1 VWEVLGSSKS
11 VVEGYGMRA
20 KGEKE
25 APNNKNEFS
34 LEIHKRGGG
43 GGVTLLGGRTTWG
56 RSHGSRMWMSEGV
69 LGSSKKASG
78 RLGKVCQ
85 GIYLVSP

>member
-1 VWEVLGSSKS
+1 VWEVLGSNKS
-11 VVEGYGMRA
+11 VVEDYGMRA

-34 LEIHKRGGG
+34 LEIHK

-56 RSHGSRMWMSEGV
+56 KCKEWRGINEKMGVGS
-69 LGSSKKASG
+69 
-78 RLGKVCQ
+78 
-85 GIYLVSP
+85 P

>member
-43 GGVTLLGGRTTWG
+43 GNSPWRAHHLGEITWIKDVD
-56 RSHGSRMWMSEGV
+56 E
-69 LGSSKKASG
+69 
-78 RLGKVCQ
+78 
-85 GIYLVSP
+85 

>member
-1 VWEVLGSSKS
+1 MWEVLGSSKS
-11 VVEGYGMRA
+11 IVEGYGMCA

-34 LEIHKRGGG
+34 LEIHKK
-43 GGVTLLGGRTTWG
+43 GGVTFLGGRTTWG

-78 RLGKVCQ
+78 RLEKVCQ

>member
-43 GGVTLLGGRTTWG
+43 
-56 RSHGSRMWMSEGV
+56 
-69 LGSSKKASG
+69 
-78 RLGKVCQ
+78 
-85 GIYLVSP
+85 

>member
-43 GGVTLLGGRTTWG
+43 NSPWRAHHLGEITWIKDVD
-56 RSHGSRMWMSEGV
+56 E
-69 LGSSKKASG
+69 
-78 RLGKVCQ
+78 
-85 GIYLVSP
+85 